1 MIRTILAAAAVCAVG
16 LPASAASVTA
26 DIFDFRGEFGPD
38 EPRTDAVAQSAAGS
52 CDPFDGSGCDA
63 GFDFDGSG
71 VFIDWVDGDS
81 FDIGIFG
88 NALDS
93 LTLRLTGL
101 SFTDSAEITSV
112 SYDEGGGSPS
122 NSQNIEGFLVSVDNP
137 TGASAPFV
145 STDFNNF
152 GVSNIFLQIDDI
164 DTLLWG
170 DGVTMRFDVGLSD
183 GGGSVDVVPLP
194 AGGILI
200 LSGLFA
206 FGALK
211 RRKQA

>member
-1 MIRTILAAAAVCAVG
+1 MVRTILAAAAICAFG
-16 LPASAASVTA
+16 LPATAASVTA
-26 DIFDFRGEFGPD
+26 DAFDFQGDFGPD
-38 EPRTDAVAQSAAGS
+38 EPRTAAVAQSVAGS

-71 VFIDWVDGDS
+71 VFVDWVDGDS

-101 SFTDSAEITSV
+101 SFTDGAEITSV
-112 SYDEGGGSPS
+112 SYNEGGGSPS
-122 NSQNIEGFLVSVDNP
+122 NSLNIDGFLASADNP

-145 STDFNNF
+145 STDFDNSVF
-152 GVSNIFLQIDDI
+152 GNIFLQIDDI
-164 DTLLWG
+164 DSLLWG

-206 FGALK
+206 LGALK